1 MFLAVYEGAL
11 RRMGVT
17 GQPTQRWPRAL
28 LTALLAA
35 GLATPALAQP
45 ALGSGSPDLILQ
57 AREALRARDAQ
68 RLAELNTL
76 SQAQQH
82 ALAPWIDYWQLGLRL
97 TEATQADLEAFYAR
111 WPGSYVEDRMRN
123 DWLLEL
129 GRRRDWKNFALDYP
143 RFRMNDDR
151 EVSCYALIT
160 EHLAGRD
167 VRKEARAAWLAQKD
181 GDDGCQLLASTLIE
195 ARKLDRDE
203 AWLKLRLATEAGRP
217 RAMQGAA
224 RLLGKPVEAGVKEIL
239 DNAGRYLT
247 RKAGA
252 DSALQRELSTVALV
266 RSASNDAEATAEFL
280 RKRWERQLPREQA
293 AWAWGQVARASA
305 FRLQPEA
312 ADYYERALRLQG
324 KSRPD
329 WSEETLAWAARAA
342 LRADEGRGRPALLLQ
357 AVELL
362 ESEGSSGV
370 AKDPAWAYWKARM
383 LKASHPAGS
392 PQAAQAQSLFQGL
405 ASPLSFYGKLAAEEL
420 GLRPALPA
428 APAPLSIAERAQA
441 QAHPGLARALR
452 LIELGLRNEGV
463 REWNFSL
470 RGMSDRELL
479 AAAQLACEREVWD
492 RCINT
497 SERTRQ
503 EIDLAQRFP
512 TPYRNE
518 LLPQARE
525 AGLDPAYVY
534 GLIRQESR
542 FVSDARSHVGAS
554 GLMQV
559 MPATARWT
567 AKKAGLAYKP
577 ELLTDRDF
585 NLRIGTAYLKL
596 VLDNFGGSQAMAAAA
611 YNAGPG
617 RPRRWREGPL
627 LDAAVWAE
635 NIPFNET
642 RDYVKRVLSNATIYA
657 QLLGGEAPELRARL
671 GRAIGP
677 ASSPTSDLP

>member
-1 MFLAVYEGAL
+1 MFLAVYEGAPA
-11 RRMGVT
+11 RRVGVGGRIMGLV
-17 GQPTQRWPRAL
+17 A
-28 LTALLAA
+28 LAA
-35 GLATPALAQP
+35 ALCLGAGVQAQTN
-45 ALGSGSPDLILQ
+45 ADSSDLVLQ
-57 AREALRARDAQ
+57 AREAQRSRDAQ
-68 RLAELNTL
+68 RLSELNA
-76 SQAQQH
+76 QAQSQQH
-82 ALAPWIDYWQLGLRL
+82 LLASWVDYWLLGLRL
-97 TEATQADLEAFYAR
+97 AEARQSDLEAFYAR

-129 GRRRDWKNFALDYP
+129 GKRRDWKNFAEDYP

-151 EVSCYALIT
+151 EVRCYALLT

-167 VRKEARAAWLAQKD
+167 VRREARATWLAQRD
-181 GDDGCQLLASTLIE
+181 GDDGCQLLASTLLE
-195 ARKLDRDE
+195 AGRLTRED
-203 AWLKLRLATEAGRP
+203 AWLKLRLAAEANRP

-224 RLLGKPVEAGVKEIL
+224 RLLGKTVEAELKL
-239 DNAGRYLT
+239 MQDKPLRYLN
-247 RKAGA
+247 RKGAG
-252 DSALQRELSTVALV
+252 DNLLRKELATLALV
-266 RSASNDAEATAEFL
+266 RGATSEPDAAAELL
-280 RKRWERQLPREQA
+280 RERWERQLPHELA
-293 AWAWGQVARASA
+293 AWAWAQVARVSA
-305 FRLQPEA
+305 LRLQPEA
-312 ADYYERALRLQG
+312 ADHYEQALRLQG
-324 KSRPD
+324 RQRPE
-329 WSEETLAWAARAA
+329 WSDETLAWAARAA
-342 LRADEGRGRPALLLQ
+342 LRADEGRGRPALLLK
-357 AVELL
+357 AVDLL
-362 ESEGSSGV
+362 EQQDGSSG
-370 AKDPAWAYWKARM
+370 ARDPAWAFWKARM
-383 LKASHPAGS
+383 LRASHPAGS
-392 PQAAQAQSLFQGL
+392 AQAAQAQALFQGL
-405 ASPLSFYGKLAAEEL
+405 ASPLSFYGKLAAE
-420 GLRPALPA
+420 
-428 APAPLSIAERAQA
+428 
-441 QAHPGLARALR
+441 
-452 LIELGLRNEGV
+452 ELGLRNEGV

-503 EIDLAQRFP
+503 EIDLNQRFP
-512 TPYRNE
+512 TPYRKE
-518 LLPQARE
+518 LLPHARE

-542 FVSDARSHVGAS
+542 FMSDARSHVGAS

-567 AKKAGLAYKP
+567 AKKVGLAYKP

-596 VLDNFGGSQAMAAAA
+596 VLDDFGGSQAMAAAA

-617 RPRRWREGPL
+617 RPRRWREGPR

-657 QLLGGEAPELRARL
+657 QLLGGDAPELRARL

-677 ASSPTSDLP
+677 ASGPTSDLP

>member
-1 MFLAVYEGAL
+1 MFLAVYEGAPA
-11 RRMGVT
+11 RRVGVGGRIMGLV
-17 GQPTQRWPRAL
+17 A
-28 LTALLAA
+28 LAA
-35 GLATPALAQP
+35 ALCLGAGVQAQTN
-45 ALGSGSPDLILQ
+45 ADSSDLVLQ
-57 AREALRARDAQ
+57 AREAQRSRDAQ
-68 RLAELNTL
+68 RLSELNA
-76 SQAQQH
+76 QAQSQQH
-82 ALAPWIDYWQLGLRL
+82 LLASWVDYWLLGLRL
-97 TEATQADLEAFYAR
+97 AEARPSDLEAFYAR

-129 GRRRDWKNFALDYP
+129 GKRRDWKNFAEDYP

-151 EVSCYALIT
+151 EVRCYALLT

-167 VRKEARAAWLAQKD
+167 VRREARATWLAQRD
-181 GDDGCQLLASTLIE
+181 GDDGCQLLASTL
-195 ARKLDRDE
+195 LDAGRLTRED
-203 AWLKLRLATEAGRP
+203 AWLKLRLAAEANRP

-224 RLLGKPVEAGVKEIL
+224 RLLGKTVEAELKL
-239 DNAGRYLT
+239 MQDKPLRYLN
-247 RKAGA
+247 RKGAG
-252 DSALQRELSTVALV
+252 DNLLRKELATLALV
-266 RSASNDAEATAEFL
+266 RGAASEPEAAAELL
-280 RKRWERQLPREQA
+280 RERWERQLPHELA
-293 AWAWGQVARASA
+293 AWAWAQVARVSA
-305 FRLQPEA
+305 LRLQPEA
-312 ADYYERALRLQG
+312 ADHYEQALRLQG
-324 KSRPD
+324 RQRPE
-329 WSEETLAWAARAA
+329 WSDETLAWAARAA
-342 LRADEGRGRPALLLQ
+342 LRADEGRGRPALLLK
-357 AVELL
+357 AVDLL
-362 ESEGSSGV
+362 EQQEGSS
-370 AKDPAWAYWKARM
+370 AARDPAWAFWKARM
-383 LKASHPAGS
+383 LRASHPAGS
-392 PQAAQAQSLFQGL
+392 PQAAQAQALFQGL

-428 APAPLSIAERAQA
+428 APAPLTAAERAQA

-503 EIDLAQRFP
+503 EIDLNQRFP
-512 TPYRNE
+512 TPYRKE

-542 FVSDARSHVGAS
+542 FMTDARSHVGAS

-567 AKKAGLAYKP
+567 AKKVGLAYKP

-585 NLRIGTAYLKL
+585 NLRIGTAYLRL
-596 VLDNFGGSQAMAAAA
+596 VLDDFGGSQAMAAAA

-617 RPRRWREGPL
+617 RPRRWREGPR

-657 QLLGGEAPELRARL
+657 QLLGGDAPELRARL

-677 ASSPTSDLP
+677 ASGPTSDLP